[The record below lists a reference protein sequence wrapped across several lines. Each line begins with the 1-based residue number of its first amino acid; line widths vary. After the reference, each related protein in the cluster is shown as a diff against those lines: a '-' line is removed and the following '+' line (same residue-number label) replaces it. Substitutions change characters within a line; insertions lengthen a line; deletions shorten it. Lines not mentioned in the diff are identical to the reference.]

1 MLYLAS
7 NSKITS
13 CNEDMRKF
21 TFSLSQQTQV
31 DYDPPTSAMQT
42 FPELRLI
49 ILNKVFLVEIT
60 LKSPNSV
67 QIFVFYDCI
76 VPIFLR
82 NSLVV
87 ISNC

>member
-1 MLYLAS
+1 
-7 NSKITS
+7 
-13 CNEDMRKF
+13 MRKF
-21 TFSLSQQTQV
+21 TFSLGQQTQV

-42 FPELRLI
+42 LPELRLSSGFFLIVI